1 MRRAAAGCFRGLIF
15 GLLLS
20 LCSAAW
26 GQTNVSYG
34 PEAFQTL
41 SLWKPAGA
49 GPFPI
54 ALYMHGGAFVGGD
67 RARIPRQLLHTLLDA
82 GFAVASVEYGLRE
95 NARFPGAMMD
105 SARALQF
112 LRSRAAGLDLDRS
125 KVVVTGNSA
134 GAGIALWIAFHPDL
148 ANPAD
153 KDPVLRESTRVTA
166 AAVLNAQTTYTPSE
180 ITRIFGARR
189 YPGFLRTLFGVSRE
203 DLASP
208 ERQKDFDKA
217 SPLAF
222 YTADDPPVYMVYSK
236 EAPVDPQRP
245 KSFIHNSRFADP
257 LKALSKSFGSDV
269 EVEVVSGEG
278 LPAAYRDLTTFAA
291 RHIKGVK

>member
-1 MRRAAAGCFRGLIF
+1 MRRAVAGCIRGLIL
-15 GLLLS
+15 GLLFG

-34 PEAFQTL
+34 PESFQTL
-41 SLWKPAGA
+41 SVWKPSGT

-54 ALYMHGGAFVGGD
+54 AVYFHGGGFVGGD
-67 RARIPRQLLHTLLDA
+67 KRRIPHQLLKALLDT

-105 SARALQF
+105 GARALQF
-112 LRSRAAGLDLDRS
+112 LRSKAADLGLDGS
-125 KVVVTGNSA
+125 QAVAVGNSA

-148 ANPAD
+148 ANSAD
-153 KDPVLRESTRVTA
+153 KDPVLRQSTRVRA

-180 ITRIFGARR
+180 ITKIFGTRH
-189 YPGFLRTLFGVSRE
+189 YPGFLRTLFGVSGE

-208 ERQKDFDKA
+208 ARQKDFDRA

-222 YTADDPPVYMVYSK
+222 YTADDPPVYMLYGRD
-236 EAPVDPQRP
+236 EAVDPKRP
-245 KSFIHNSRFADP
+245 KSFVHNSRFADP
-257 LKALSKSFGSDV
+257 LKTLSKSFGTDI
-269 EVEVVSGEG
+269 EVQVVSRDG
-278 LPAAYRDLTTFAA
+278 LPAAYRDLAAFAA
-291 RHIKGVK
+291 KHVKGLK